1 MITQVEQCSLIE
13 PELYVPRPARI
24 VEKEDFTSLEA
35 YFRLELEDGK
45 PLGHQPGQ
53 FVEVS
58 ILGYGEAPLSIS
70 SSPTQGDGFELCV
83 RRMGT
88 LTGAL
93 HRLNV
98 GDRVGIRGPFG
109 RPVPVEKWKGED
121 LLFVAGG
128 LGIIPL
134 RSSIHYVLAKRKE
147 YGKVYILYGVK
158 SPEEFLFRA
167 ELEEWR
173 HRDDIEYLETVD
185 KPDPS
190 WHGHTG
196 VITTLFPEVDFDPK
210 ATTAVIVGPP
220 VMYKFVILALRS
232 RGIADER
239 MIVSLERRMKC
250 GVGKC
255 GHCQI
260 NHKYVC
266 QDGPTFT
273 YAELKTL
280 KEAFS

>member
-1 MITQVEQCSLIE
+1 MITQVEECRLIQ
-13 PELYVPRPARI
+13 PELYVPQTARI
-24 VEKEDFTSLEA
+24 VEKEDFTPLEA
-35 YFRLELEDGK
+35 YFHLELENGK

-58 ILGYGEAPLSIS
+58 IFGFGEAPLSIS
-70 SSPTQGDGFELCV
+70 SSPTRPEGFDLCV
-83 RRMGT
+83 RRVGT
-88 LTGAL
+88 LTEAL
-93 HRLNV
+93 HGLEV
-98 GDRVGIRGPFG
+98 GDTLGIRGPFG
-109 RPVPVEKWKGED
+109 RPVPVDKFKGRD

-134 RSSIHYVLAKRKE
+134 RSTINYVLDKRVE
-147 YGKVYILYGVK
+147 YGKIYILYGVR
-158 SPEEFLFRA
+158 SPDEFLFRK
-167 ELEEWR
+167 ETQLWR
-173 HRDDIEYLETVD
+173 SRDDIEYLDTVD
-185 KPDPS
+185 KSDS
-190 WHGHTG
+190 DWHGHTG
-196 VITTLFPEVDFDPK
+196 VITTLFPDVDFNPET
-210 ATTAVIVGPP
+210 TTALIVGPP
-220 VMYKFVILALRS
+220 VMYKFVILALHG
-232 RGIADER
+232 RGIPDER